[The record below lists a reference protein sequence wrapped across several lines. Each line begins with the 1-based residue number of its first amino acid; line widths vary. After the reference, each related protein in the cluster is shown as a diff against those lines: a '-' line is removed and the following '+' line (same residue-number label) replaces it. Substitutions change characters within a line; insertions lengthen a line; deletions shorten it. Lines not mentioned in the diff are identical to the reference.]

1 MSDLWDGPRMMATKA
16 DQITPT
22 KPEWLWEQ
30 WLVAGALHVLVS
42 RQGFGKSTLAAWLTG
57 QVTTGRGYPDDPT
70 VREPSNVATLSLEEA
85 ADRLVARL
93 RATGAD
99 VGRVDILADVQDDD
113 DGRTYRRP
121 WRLPKDCSVLES
133 FIRDGQIRLL
143 IVDGL
148 GYSITGD
155 SHNYAVV
162 GSALSALAGVA
173 ESTGCAVLGLT
184 HPPKGGSDPVTAAIG
199 SAAWTAIP
207 RIVWVLGVDPEDKT
221 EQRRVCRVSKTNYRQ
236 PDNGIGFSIDNDE
249 RFECRLEDV
258 AALALVEHHGP
269 NAIGSAP
276 ICPVCPGNLPA
287 LPWAMTNEER
297 IRGVEDAVIVLT
309 SLLEAKG
316 GPFVRDVNPSVSG
329 SGALIHLWMASVKAH
344 RADEQA

>member
-99 VGRVDILADVQDDD
+99 VGRVDILADVQDDDD

-249 RFECRLEDV
+249 RFECGWRMSLPSPWSNTTV
-258 AALALVEHHGP
+258 RTLSGP
-269 NAIGSAP
+269 HRFAP
-276 ICPVCPGNLPA
+276 CAPE
-287 LPWAMTNEER
+287 TSR
-297 IRGVEDAVIVLT
+297 RYRG
-309 SLLEAKG
+309 
-316 GPFVRDVNPSVSG
+316 P
-329 SGALIHLWMASVKAH
+329 
-344 RADEQA
+344 